1 MADINLAA
9 INATVLWSGLA
20 IGAALGAVMQRF
32 SFCTMGA
39 VADLVNFGDWSRMR
53 MWLTAIAVAMLGTA
67 GLTAAGL
74 IAPGKSLYGSNQV
87 LWLSNMVGGSLF
99 GFGMV
104 LAGGCGSRTLTR
116 LGAGNLK
123 ALIVLLVLGL
133 FAYMAMKGVLGVLR
147 VNTLDQV
154 AVPVQSQSLIAT
166 LGPWIG
172 LAVGVALLVFVLA
185 HASGRS
191 KEVLL
196 GGALVGLLVVM
207 AWFVSGKLGYVAE
220 DPNTLEEVFVG
231 TNSGRME
238 ALSFVAPVAYFIDWL
253 ILFSDTSRALS
264 FGVTVL
270 LGMIAGSAL
279 HALITR
285 NFRWEGFTNTEDL
298 VNHLAG
304 GALMGFGGVLAG
316 GCTIGQGLSG
326 LSVVSIGALITFP
339 ALLLGAWVA
348 LIYQTKRL
356 ERMA

>member
-1 MADINLAA
+1 MAEINLAA
-9 INATVLWSGLA
+9 INTQVLWAGLA
-20 IGAALGAVMQRF
+20 IGIGLGAVMQRF
-32 SFCTMGA
+32 HFCTMGA

-53 MWLTAIAVAMLGTA
+53 MWLMAIAVAMLGTA
-67 GLTAAGL
+67 GLAAAGV
-74 IAPGKSLYGSNQV
+74 IAPAKSLYGGNQV
-87 LWLSNMVGGSLF
+87 LWLSNMVGGLLF

-133 FAYMAMKGVLGVLR
+133 CAYMAMKGVLGVLR
-147 VNTLDQV
+147 VNTFDRV
-154 AVPVQSQSLIAT
+154 AVPVQSQSLLVT
-166 LGPWIG
+166 VSPW
-172 LAVGVALLVFVLA
+172 VGFAAGAALLAFVLA

-191 KEVLL
+191 KDVLL
-196 GGALVGLLVVM
+196 GGTLVGLLVAA

-220 DPNTLEEVFVG
+220 DPNTLEEVFVA

-238 ALSFVAPVAYFIDWL
+238 ALSFVAPVAYSIDWL
-253 ILFSDTSRALS
+253 ILFSDASRVLS
-264 FGVTVL
+264 FGIIVV

-285 NFRWEGFTNTEDL
+285 TFRWEGFTTTEDL
-298 VNHLAG
+298 ANHLAG

-326 LSVVSIGALITFP
+326 LSMVSVGALITFP
-339 ALLLGAWVA
+339 ALLTGAWVA
-348 LIYQTKRL
+348 LKYQTWRL
-356 ERMA
+356 EHLT